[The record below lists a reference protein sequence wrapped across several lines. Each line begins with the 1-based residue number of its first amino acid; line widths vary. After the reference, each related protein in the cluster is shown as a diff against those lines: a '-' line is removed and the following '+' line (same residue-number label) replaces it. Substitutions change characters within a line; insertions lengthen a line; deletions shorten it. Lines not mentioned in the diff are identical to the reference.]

1 MMFFLRYFL
10 IFSLI
15 FYFLLIVKR
24 QIFPSNIFFYESLIL
39 LAFTSFLFLL
49 YFLYKKIFMKKIINK
64 DIFLLTI
71 LFGIFFNYSII
82 ITGPALSNRS
92 LSLYILE
99 TIGKNNDN
107 NGITQDKILL
117 SLQKNFLVE
126 KKQLENRLYE
136 QISSKNIY
144 KKDEVFFISTR
155 GKIINIINE
164 IFLKIFNL

>member
-1 MMFFLRYFL
+1 
-10 IFSLI
+10 
-15 FYFLLIVKR
+15 
-24 QIFPSNIFFYESLIL
+24 
-39 LAFTSFLFLL
+39 
-49 YFLYKKIFMKKIINK
+49 MKKIINK

-99 TIGKNNDN
+99 TIGKKNNEN

-126 KKQLENRLYE
+126 KQQLENRLYE

-155 GKIINIINE
+155 GKIINTINE
-164 IFLKIFNL
+164 FFLKIFNL

>member
-1 MMFFLRYFL
+1 
-10 IFSLI
+10 
-15 FYFLLIVKR
+15 
-24 QIFPSNIFFYESLIL
+24 
-39 LAFTSFLFLL
+39 
-49 YFLYKKIFMKKIINK
+49 MKKIINK

-164 IFLKIFNL
+164 FFLKIFNL